1 MNGNIDYKNRYEI
14 LVYYNI
20 LLLEENAKLK
30 RKMEY
35 FKTVNEELTG
45 VLLKLVGEEED
56 DL

>member
-30 RKMEY
+30 SRMEY
-35 FKTVNEELTG
+35 FKTINEELTG
-45 VLLKLVGEEED
+45 VLLKLVGEED